1 MCVICIHVLVSQ
13 FVKAQILFYFC
24 FISIMEINVE
34 ADTCILVYFCS
45 EKSENIK
52 LNKTQI
58 IENQALSAQSRT
70 RAKGAC
76 FNEEPSINMLLEA
89 TKIRSTEIGST
100 EIGWDYFRINQD
112 QVFRMKL
119 FGFLAEVVM

>member
-1 MCVICIHVLVSQ
+1 MCVMCIHVLVSQ

-24 FISIMEINVE
+24 FISIMENNVE
-34 ADTCILVYFCS
+34 ADTCILVYFCP

-89 TKIRSTEIGST
+89 TEIGST

>member
-1 MCVICIHVLVSQ
+1 MHFFSLCKAWVFFLKVRCPLLKDFGLFSCRWSLSLNMCVICIHVLVSQ

-24 FISIMEINVE
+24 FISIMENNVE

-76 FNEEPSINMLLEA
+76 FNEEPSINMFWKQ
-89 TKIRSTEIGST
+89 TR
-100 EIGWDYFRINQD
+100 
-112 QVFRMKL
+112 
-119 FGFLAEVVM
+119 

>member
-13 FVKAQILFYFC
+13 FVKAQLLFYFC
-24 FISIMEINVE
+24 FISIMENNVE

-58 IENQALSAQSRT
+58 IEIQALSAQSRT

-76 FNEEPSINMLLEA
+76 FNEEPSINRLLEA
-89 TKIRSTEIGST
+89 TKIRST